1 VAALAVAAC
10 LPFVLVFGVAGGPL
24 MGLVFGTPYA
34 AAGSALAVMTLAQL
48 CNAVFGVAS
57 SALIMSGHE
66 RRAAAA
72 FVAALLV
79 HAGLG
84 VVLIPRFGVE
94 GAAWAYLGQMVVMN
108 LVLWWQARTLLG
120 VDTGVWSAWRLLR
133 R

>member
-1 VAALAVAAC
+1 
-10 LPFVLVFGVAGGPL
+10 
-24 MGLVFGTPYA
+24 
-34 AAGSALAVMTLAQL
+34 MT
-48 CNAVFGVAS
+48 
-57 SALIMSGHE
+57 GHE
-66 RRAAAA
+66 RRAAAT